1 MLTSIIVRI
10 VGFCIRHAWTVVG
23 IGLLIAVGSSVY
35 TASHFR
41 LNSDVSALLSDK
53 LDWRK
58 RALAF
63 ESAFGRFGMIDVVVA
78 APTPELTGAATV
90 ESTQALAK
98 EKALF
103 PDARTPAP
111 RSFSPSTGFCS
122 CRSRRWRGVSGSDSG
137 RSAD

>member
-1 MLTSIIVRI
+1 MLTSIIARI
-10 VGFCIRHAWTVVG
+10 VGFCIRHAWTVVS

-58 RALAF
+58 RDIAF
-63 ESAFGRFGMIDVVVA
+63 ESAFSRFGIIDVVVA

-90 ESTQALAK
+90 ELTQALAK
-98 EKALF
+98 EKGLF
-103 PDARTPAP
+103 PDVSNAGA

-122 CRSRRWRGVSGSDSG
+122 CRSRRWRTILED
-137 RSAD
+137 